1 MSRSVAEHLGQVLT
15 AAQASQPLEVS
26 LLGTVGC
33 VLAQDVTVEDGDTRE
48 VLLSRGTLIAPR
60 HIALMAAAGMAQALV
75 HPKPRVVIVTVGDDL
90 GEPGEGDL
98 RPDVNGL
105 SLTAAAA
112 AAGAMAYRVGPLP
125 SDDDIVR
132 SAIEDQ
138 LVRADIIVAACGMSA
153 RDYELLTR
161 VLTELGP
168 VDFVRVAMQ
177 PGSAQGFGH
186 IGPDRTPIFV
196 LPANPVGTL
205 LSFDLFVRP
214 LIRKLAG
221 RVTIHHRT
229 MPLPSATD
237 LSSTPGET
245 HYVRATVE
253 VRGGTLTA
261 VSQEDAS
268 LHPLAGLGTSEAL
281 IVLGPEVGQVR
292 AGQTVTVMRTDD
304 EADL

>member
-1 MSRSVAEHLGQVLT
+1 MRSVAEHIDLVL
-15 AAQASQPLEVS
+15 AESVASTPLEVS

-33 VLAQDVTVEDGDTRE
+33 VLAQDVTVDDDDVRE
-48 VLLSRGTLIAPR
+48 VLLARGTLIAPR
-60 HIALMAAAGMAQALV
+60 HVALMAAAGMAQALV

-112 AAGAMAYRVGPLP
+112 ASGAMAYRVGPLA
-125 SDDDIVR
+125 SDDDVVR
-132 SAIEDQ
+132 SSIEDQ

-153 RDYELLTR
+153 RDYDLLTS
-161 VLTELGP
+161 VLTDLGA

-221 RVTIHHRT
+221 RVAIHHRT
-229 MPLPSATD
+229 MQLPTATA
-237 LSSTPGET
+237 LTSQVGET
-245 HYVRATVE
+245 RYVRAVVEARSGALTV
-253 VRGGTLTA
+253 
-261 VSQEDAS
+261 VSQETEGE
-268 LHPLAGLGTSEAL
+268 HPLAGLGTSDAL
-281 IVLGPEVGQVR
+281 IVLGPDVSSVP
-292 AGQTVTVMRTDD
+292 AGHVVTVMRTDGEVD
-304 EADL
+304 G